1 MAEKRCPL
9 PLNGIGIREFR
20 APAVLGIRAIRTSF
34 DKRRNRLQTLTLIN
48 ALFFLCYYR
57 SIIFISIGPL
67 PTCLPKVSTT
77 IHTVLT
83 LPNCTSSLMPF
94 TPSTSTFTLFPAPS
108 FSPTDLH
115 YQAPRYPSA
124 PYLDPLLLPLPFDSS
139 PRQDHAPIQPSPTY
153 LAMAFLDWIFLLP
166 CLSHR
171 SKSQS
176 KPTPSTHPEPRAIAK
191 RPRPDSPLQDL
202 RPSRPLRSSGPVQYS
217 NYAPP
222 SELSSAPV
230 GYHGS
235 DDDPGVPYSAAQPF
249 YELDEVDDPSRNTW
263 RTVKAA
269 VNPKPVS

>member
-94 TPSTSTFTLFPAPS
+94 TPSTSTFTLFPTPS
-108 FSPTDLH
+108 FPPTDLH

-139 PRQDHAPIQPSPTY
+139 PRQDHAPIQPKPTY

-176 KPTPSTHPEPRAIAK
+176 KPTRSAHPEPR
-191 RPRPDSPLQDL
+191 
-202 RPSRPLRSSGPVQYS
+202 YS

-222 SELSSAPV
+222 SKLSSAPV
-230 GYHGS
+230 GYRGS

-263 RTVKAA
+263 KTVKAA

>member
-1 MAEKRCPL
+1 MAEKRCPLPLNGIGIRERCPL

-94 TPSTSTFTLFPAPS
+94 TPSTSTFTLFPTPS

-176 KPTPSTHPEPRAIAK
+176 KPTLQPTPSPEPSPNAPDPT
-191 RPRPDSPLQDL
+191 PRSKIQGP
-202 RPSRPLRSSGPVQYS
+202 RSHSGPRGQS
-217 NYAPP
+217 NTA
-222 SELSSAPV
+222 SMRARANLARR
-230 GYHGS
+230 
-235 DDDPGVPYSAAQPF
+235 Q
-249 YELDEVDDPSRNTW
+249 
-263 RTVKAA
+263 
-269 VNPKPVS
+269 